1 MADKSYKPQSMRTL
15 GDEQRRL
22 MLADL
27 ARRIVDLRLQQATN
41 RLSATSE
48 LQVAR
53 RALAR
58 LKTIMHEGAVKE
70 RHAAIHASNDATQKA
85 FVDGLKAATLA
96 RSELIVQND
105 KARLAA
111 AEKKAKAKP
120 KADKAKAK
128 AAAAPKK

>member
-58 LKTIMHEGAVKE
+58 LKTIMHEGVVKE

-85 FVDGLKAATLA
+85 FIDGLKAATLA
-96 RSELIVQND
+96 RRELIVQND

>member
-1 MADKSYKPQSMRTL
+1 MADKSLKPQSMRTL
-15 GDEQRRL
+15 SDEQRRL
-22 MLADL
+22 MLADV
-27 ARRIVDLRLQQATN
+27 ARRIVDLRLPQATN

-58 LKTIMHEGAVKE
+58 LKTILHEGGVKE
-70 RHAAIHASNDATQKA
+70 RHAAIHASIDAKQKA

-96 RSELIVQND
+96 RRELIVQND

-128 AAAAPKK
+128 AAPKK